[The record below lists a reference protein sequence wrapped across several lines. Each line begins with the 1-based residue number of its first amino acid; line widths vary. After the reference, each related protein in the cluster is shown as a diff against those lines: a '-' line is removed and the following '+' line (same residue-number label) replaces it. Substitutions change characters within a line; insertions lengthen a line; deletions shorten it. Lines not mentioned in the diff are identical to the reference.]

1 MLNQITLLGNLGTDA
16 EMRFTQSGIP
26 VTHFDL
32 AVNRVWTDDA
42 GEKQEKTVW
51 VRVTCWR
58 KLAETCGEHL
68 SKGRQVLVI
77 GELEEASAFIDKE
90 GNARA
95 SNEVTARRVVFL
107 GGGNGD
113 ASAETDAAGSV
124 AADEQAL
131 PNFG

>member
-1 MLNQITLLGNLGTDA
+1 MLNNVTFLGNLGTDPDH
-16 EMRFTQSGIP
+16 RFTQNGVP

-42 GEKQEKTVW
+42 GEKQEKTTW

-68 SKGRQVLVI
+68 TKGRQVLVI

-107 GGGNGD
+107 GGNGE
-113 ASAETDAAGSV
+113 ASAESAAADGST
-124 AADEQAL
+124 ADEQAL